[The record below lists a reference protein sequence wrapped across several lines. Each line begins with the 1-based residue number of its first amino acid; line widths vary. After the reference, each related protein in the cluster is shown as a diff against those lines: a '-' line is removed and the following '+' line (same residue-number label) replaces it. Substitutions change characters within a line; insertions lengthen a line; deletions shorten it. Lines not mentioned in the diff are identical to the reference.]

1 MLTVNMSDEISEID
15 NFLLKSALL
24 DCLVKYLRSRPIQTR
39 AFQLLHDLVA
49 TTKEEYLFSDEDLTR
64 T

>member
-1 MLTVNMSDEISEID
+1 MSSDVVHVD
-15 NFLLKSALL
+15 NFLLKEALL

-39 AFQLLHDLVA
+39 TYQLLHDLVM
-49 TTKEEYLFSDEDLTR
+49 TTKEDKIFSDADITR